1 MCSLLSKGIPA
12 RLLQEIWAF
21 LRGLKFSR
29 NFDKTPGMLRPAEM
43 LPDPRASFP
52 STHWSVVTAAG
63 KIDSDPQEAHAALTQ
78 LCQTYWPPLY
88 SFVRSRGYSTHDA
101 QDVTQSFFVFLIERK
116 IYTRVDRQ
124 KGKFRSFLL
133 ASIKNF
139 LADDFDRNRALK
151 RGGGS
156 EFIVFNEMRIEEAES
171 SFQAQIVANHVPDE
185 DRVFEQTWA
194 QTLVRDALESLSRH
208 YQGSGKEGVFRKL
221 KVFLT
226 GGVDPLP
233 SYPELALQLGIQEST
248 LRSDI
253 TRLRSRYRDALRA
266 EVRRTVAQEGEVEGE
281 LRELLRIL
289 TTA

>member
-1 MCSLLSKGIPA
+1 
-12 RLLQEIWAF
+12 
-21 LRGLKFSR
+21 
-29 NFDKTPGMLRPAEM
+29 MLWPTEK
-43 LPDPRASFP
+43 LPNSRASFAP
-52 STHWSVVTAAG
+52 THWSVVTTAG
-63 KIDSDPQEAHAALTQ
+63 KTDSDPQEAHAALTQ

-116 IYTRVDRQ
+116 TYTRVDRR

-133 ASIKNF
+133 ASMRNF

-156 EFIVFNEMRIEEAES
+156 EFLVFDEARVEEAES
-171 SFQAQIVANHVPDE
+171 SFQAQVEVNHVPDE
-185 DRVFEQTWA
+185 DRVFERTWA

-208 YQGSGKEGVFRKL
+208 YRSDGKEEVFRAL

-233 SYPELALQLGIQEST
+233 SYPELALQLGIREST

-253 TRLRSRYRDALRA
+253 TRLRARYREALRA
-266 EVRRTVAQEGEVEGE
+266 EVRRTVAQESEVEGE
-281 LRELLRIL
+281 LLELLRIL
-289 TTA
+289 TRA